1 MTHIKEWLNPQ
12 GVSDRYGIS
21 TSTLAKWRMKK
32 KNLPFF
38 KDGKYIKYKV
48 SDIEAYLKKNVVEVV
63 A

>member
-1 MTHIKEWLNPQ
+1 MEYLEEWLSPQ
-12 GVSDRYGIS
+12 GVSKRYGIS
-21 TSTLAKWRMKK
+21 TSTLAKWRMTR

-38 KDGKYIKYKV
+38 KDSRYIKYKV

>member
-1 MTHIKEWLNPQ
+1 MAQIEEWLNPQ

-21 TSTLAKWRMKK
+21 TSTLAKWRMTR

-38 KDGKYIKYKV
+38 KDSRYIKYKV
-48 SDIEAYLKKNVVEVV
+48 SDIEAYLKSNVVEVV